1 VLLSS
6 PTCSNDKRDE
16 VKKANPDIKFGEVAK
31 EISALWKTCTPS
43 EKKKYESA
51 AEKEKER
58 YQRESADYQS
68 RGGAGA
74 APAKKA
80 KKPAA
85 KKAAKSESEQSED
98 EEDDE

>member
-1 VLLSS
+1 M
-6 PTCSNDKRDE
+6 TSNDKRDE

-31 EISALWKTCTPS
+31 AISALWKDCTPS

-58 YQRESADYQS
+58 YQREQADYLS
-68 RGGAGA
+68 RGGEGA

-85 KKAAKSESEQSED
+85 KKAAPKSESEGESD
-98 EEDDE
+98 EEDDEE